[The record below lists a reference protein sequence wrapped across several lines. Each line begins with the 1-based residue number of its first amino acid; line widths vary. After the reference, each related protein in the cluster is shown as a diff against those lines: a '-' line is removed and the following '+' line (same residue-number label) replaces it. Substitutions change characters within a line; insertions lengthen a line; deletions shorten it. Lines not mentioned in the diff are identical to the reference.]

1 MPAGEESAVREEYN
15 KLNVRLLCI
24 LSYIGPLFIM
34 GRVAVEKDVP
44 EVDFHSRQGGALFC
58 VTAVA
63 YILAG
68 LLHVILQALPAISEI
83 LDLLLFVGISVAWF
97 ILACMGISSAIKK
110 QQTALPFISDLG
122 KLWKK

>member
-1 MPAGEESAVREEYN
+1 MCEEHN

-44 EVDFHSRQGGALFC
+44 EVEFHSRQGGALFC
-58 VTAVA
+58 VTAVV

-68 LLHVILQALPAISEI
+68 LVHLVLQALPAIAEI

-97 ILACMGISSAIKK
+97 ILVCMGISSAVKK
-110 QQTALPFISDLG
+110 QQTALPFISDLS

>member
-44 EVDFHSRQGGALFC
+44 EVEFHSRQGGALFC

-68 LLHVILQALPAISEI
+68 LLHVVMQVLPAIAEI

-110 QQTALPFISDLG
+110 QQTALPFISDLS